1 MSSNAGLLY
10 NKENDAYTASN
21 LMKRREYMKE
31 EDDNMVSKTEL
42 KPPKGL
48 TDKLKNE
55 AVRLPVNDGK
65 VMLDRKNPLHRMLME
80 ESE

>member
-21 LMKRREYMKE
+21 LMKRREYVKE

-48 TDKLKNE
+48 SDKLKNE
-55 AVRLPVNDGK
+55 AARLPINDGK